1 MKTNFDYSLSS
12 LRQILFPREFRITRS
27 AWSLELTER
36 MAKSIEAS
44 IRASVAAARAA
55 EAAAKAQEQ
64 AARRQLESPPIPDI
78 SATLQERLKFLADV
92 GTGLW
97 RMRRN
102 MVPPGTSRLLDAR
115 PLEEMRKPFRWLVS
129 TWDTLKESGLEIQD
143 HTGDRYISGQSLK
156 AHFETAPDLHED
168 TIIDTIKPTIYFD
181 GKIIQMGEVVVGTPD
196 LAQSQSS
203 HPTLASF
210 AAPEKPPEGK
220 NYFAS

>member
-1 MKTNFDYSLSS
+1 MSIGTYISSGLRHSLQW
-12 LRQILFPREFRITRS
+12 LRQFLIPCEFRIARP
-27 AWSLELTER
+27 AWPAQLRER
-36 MAKSIEAS
+36 LA
-44 IRASVAAARAA
+44 VAFETAARAV
-55 EAAAKAQEQ
+55 EAAAKTQEE
-64 AARRQLESPPIPDI
+64 AAKRQIKLPLAPDP
-78 SATLQERLKFLADV
+78 AAPFQERLKFLADV

-102 MVPPGTSRLLDAR
+102 MVTPGTSRLLDAR

-156 AHFETAPDLHED
+156 AHFEAAPDLHED

-196 LAQSQSS
+196 LAEAQPPK
-203 HPTLASF
+203 PTPTISP
-210 AAPEKPPEGK
+210 APSRPPPEGK
-220 NYFAS
+220 SYFAS